1 MATQTVQLQFVGQSW
16 SGSVAIDD
24 ALAAGENLL
33 LTRFG
38 STSGDSPLAILGTSN
53 NEDFSDELEQYEFA
67 FTFTFDNNS
76 YTISG
81 PNFVGNSR
89 RDGGSLYLWT
99 PVGDW
104 DAFIDALDG
113 QLVTLTLDDGAAT
126 QDGPWSEPI
135 GILTADGPWSVILDE
150 LGTTDGPWSVLVSQA
165 TTHGPWSVP
174 LGLLTQDGP
183 WSGFVSS
190 STSDG
195 PWSALLSTTIDG
207 PWSTPL
213 AVNATLDGPW
223 SDILQG
229 PDTVDGP
236 WSALVIQT
244 GAQTGLAFLNTPEI
258 PEDTLSED
266 SPGNYSVD
274 ILWQGKAEHD
284 ALHQARIRWISR
296 VDGAAGPAPDHS
308 IAGQWTERDTF
319 DTVGDFE
326 YHDTVIADPDMATMG
341 QVSLADQMLA
351 QAGWAGQTIWVF
363 VRLEVEDGSKL
374 NQPAAGTR

>member
-1 MATQTVQLQFVGQSW
+1 MATQTVQLQFTGQSW

-33 LTRFG
+33 LARFG

-126 QDGPWSEPI
+126 EDGPWSEPI
-135 GILTADGPWSVILDE
+135 GLLTQDGPWSAILGGLDS
-150 LGTTDGPWSVLVSQA
+150 TDGPWSVLVSLA
-165 TTHGPWSVP
+165 TTHGPWSIP
-174 LGLLTQDGP
+174 LGLLTQNGP
-183 WSGFVSS
+183 WSGFVSTA
-190 STSDG
+190 TSDG
-195 PWSALLSTTIDG
+195 PWSEPLSTTIDG
-207 PWSTPL
+207 PWSELL
-213 AVNATLDGPW
+213 AVNETLDGPW
-223 SDILQG
+223 SEIVSGL
-229 PDTVDGP
+229 DTLDGP
-236 WSALVIQT
+236 WSQLIYATIQT
-244 GAQTGLAFLNTPEI
+244 GIVVLNTPEI
-258 PEDTLSED
+258 PEDALSED
-266 SPGNYSVD
+266 LPGSYSVD
-274 ILWQGKAEHD
+274 ILWEGKAEHD
-284 ALHQARIRWISR
+284 ALHQVRVRWISR
-296 VDGAAGPAPDHS
+296 VDGAGGPAPDHFL
-308 IAGQWTERDTF
+308 AGQWTERITL
-319 DTVGDFE
+319 GIISDFE
-326 YHDTVIADPDMATMG
+326 YRDTIIADPDMATMG
-341 QVSLADQMLA
+341 QVSLEDQMLA
-351 QAGWAGQTIWVF
+351 QAEWAGQTIWAF
-363 VRLEVEDGSKL
+363 ARLEVADGSKL